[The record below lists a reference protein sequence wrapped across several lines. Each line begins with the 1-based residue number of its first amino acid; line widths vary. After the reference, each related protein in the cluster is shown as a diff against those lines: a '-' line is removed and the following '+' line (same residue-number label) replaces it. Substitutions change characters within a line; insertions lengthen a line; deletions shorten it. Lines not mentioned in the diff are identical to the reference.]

1 MNFHVIDILIC
12 QKNPDEEVKVSLERV
27 LSFFHINELKTQQ
40 LQILETLL
48 QLETLFLYSLQAMES
63 LCRFKSLLPLKDYC
77 NLMMQE
83 NHRVL
88 SPCPINEG
96 PSNKT

>member
-1 MNFHVIDILIC
+1 MSFHVIDILIC

-48 QLETLFLYSLQAMES
+48 QTEDIVAVLTTGHG
-63 LCRFKSLLPLKDYC
+63 KSLP
-77 NLMMQE
+77 
-83 NHRVL
+83 V
-88 SPCPINEG
+88 
-96 PSNKT
+96 